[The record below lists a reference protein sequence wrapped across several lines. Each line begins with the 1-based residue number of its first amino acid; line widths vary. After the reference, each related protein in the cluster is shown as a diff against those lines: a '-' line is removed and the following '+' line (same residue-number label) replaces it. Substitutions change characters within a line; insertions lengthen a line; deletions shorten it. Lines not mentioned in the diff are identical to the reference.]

1 MQITKAGVI
10 HHPFGHMR
18 LDIGPPLADP
28 SHRQRHR
35 AYPPQDGLNIRLIL
49 TQSLVAGFTH
59 NRSCG
64 HAGNYLRHPALRSWG
79 HPIHIWPRAHI
90 VPYCTI
96 MPALCRDCLAAFDD
110 RARCPACR
118 SPRVL
123 VHAELDSLSVAH
135 MDCDAFYAS
144 VEKRDNPAL
153 RDQPVIVGGGTR
165 GVVSTCC
172 YIARIHGVRSAM
184 PMFQALKLCP
194 QAVVVKP
201 RFPAY
206 VEASRAIR
214 AMMEALTPA
223 VEPLSLD
230 EAFLDLTGTRRLHGL
245 PPAALLA
252 RLVRDMETEL
262 GLTGSVGL
270 SHNKFLAKIA
280 SDLDKPRGFSVIGR
294 AETEAFLHDK
304 PVRIIWG
311 VGTAMQTALDSAGI
325 RSIADLKRWDRGDLA
340 ARFGQMGDRLW
351 HLARGIDTRR
361 VNRDEKL
368 KSISKETTFNEDT
381 SDPDLLDGHLWRLAE
396 QVADRAKAKQL
407 SGRTVTLKLKRS
419 DFQTVTRRL
428 SLPEPSQLTD
438 RIYRAGR
445 HLLDHARTAG
455 PFRLIGIG
463 ISDLAAEDQADR
475 NSDLLDQSAPKRAAA
490 ERATD
495 SIRAKFGHE
504 AIIKGRSLR

>member
-1 MQITKAGVI
+1 
-10 HHPFGHMR
+10 
-18 LDIGPPLADP
+18 
-28 SHRQRHR
+28 
-35 AYPPQDGLNIRLIL
+35 
-49 TQSLVAGFTH
+49 
-59 NRSCG
+59 
-64 HAGNYLRHPALRSWG
+64 
-79 HPIHIWPRAHI
+79 
-90 VPYCTI
+90 
-96 MPALCRDCLAAFDD
+96 MPALCRDCLTPFD
-110 RARCPACR
+110 AGPRCPACR

-123 VHAELDSLSVAH
+123 AHAELTRLSIAH

-214 AMMEALTPA
+214 AMMERLTPA
-223 VEPLSLD
+223 IEPLSLD
-230 EAFLDLTGTRRLHGL
+230 EAFLDLTGTERLHGA
-245 PPAALLA
+245 PPATLLA
-252 RLVRDMETEL
+252 RLTRDMETEL

-294 AETEAFLHDK
+294 AETEAFLLPK

-311 VGTAMQTALDSAGI
+311 VGTATQSMLEAAGI
-325 RSIADLKRWDRGDLA
+325 RTIADLNRWDRTDLI
-340 ARFGQMGDRLW
+340 ARFGATGDRLW
-351 HLARGIDTRR
+351 HLARGLDTRR

-381 SDPDLLDGHLWRLAE
+381 ADADILDGHLWRLAE
-396 QVADRAKAKQL
+396 QVADRAKAKAL
-407 SGRTVTLKLKRS
+407 AGRTVTLKLKRS
-419 DFQTVTRRL
+419 DFQTVTRRQ
-428 SLPEPSQLTD
+428 SLPDPTQLTD
-438 RIYRAGR
+438 RIYRAAAD
-445 HLLDHARTAG
+445 LFAHAPRG
-455 PFRLIGIG
+455 PFRLIGVG
-463 ISDLAAEDQADR
+463 ISDLAPEADADR
-475 NSDLLDQSAPKRAAA
+475 SADLLDPDAPKRAAA

-495 SIRAKFGHE
+495 AIRARFGAQ
-504 AIIKGRSLR
+504 AIIKGRALR